1 MSRRSR
7 RAQPAKPKPTSKPQA
22 KPETKRAPK
31 PPLRWEGAVFAFA
44 SNLLLVTVLTGLVQ
58 TTQLPIEFEIIATLF
73 GPLLAGVLTAFYVRE
88 RGGMHAFLGGMLSV
102 LPLTFF
108 IFQGSWQ
115 PALYAGAFCTIG
127 GALTEVILRKRR

>member
-7 RAQPAKPKPTSKPQA
+7 RAAPAKPKATSKPQST
-22 KPETKRAPK
+22 PEPK
-31 PPLRWEGAVFAFA
+31 PQLRWEGALFAFA
-44 SNLLLVTVLTGLVQ
+44 SNMLLVTVLTGLVQ
-58 TTQLPIEFEIIATLF
+58 TMRLPIEYEVIATLL
-73 GPLLAGVLTAFYVRE
+73 GPLAAGSLTAFYVRQ
-88 RGGMHAFLGGMLSV
+88 RGGMHAFLGGILSV

-127 GALTEVILRKRR
+127 GALTEVMMRRRR

>member
-1 MSRRSR
+1 MTNRRTR
-7 RAQPAKPKPTSKPQA
+7 RAAPATPKPQ
-22 KPETKRAPK
+22 
-31 PPLRWEGAVFAFA
+31 LRWEGALFAFA
-44 SNLLLVTVLTGLVQ
+44 TNLMLVTVLTGLVQ
-58 TTQLPIEFEIIATLF
+58 TLNLSIEFETIATLA
-73 GPLLAGVLTAFYVRE
+73 GPLLAGVLTALYVRQ

-127 GALTEVILRKRR
+127 GALTEVFLRRGK

>member
-1 MSRRSR
+1 MSRQKR
-7 RAQPAKPKPTSKPQA
+7 RATPA
-22 KPETKRAPK
+22 APK
-31 PPLRWEGAVFAFA
+31 AQLRWEGAIFAFA

-58 TTQLPIEFEIIATLF
+58 TTRIPIEFEIIATLF
-73 GPLLAGVLTAFYVRE
+73 GPLLAGMLTAIYVRQ

-127 GALTEVILRKRR
+127 GALTEVVLRRRKEG

>member
-7 RAQPAKPKPTSKPQA
+7 QTTPAESK
-22 KPETKRAPK
+22 APLK
-31 PPLRWEGAVFAFA
+31 WEGALFAFA
-44 SNLLLVTVLTGLVQ
+44 SNMLLVTVLTGLVQ
-58 TTQLPIEFEIIATLF
+58 TSRLPLEFETLATLF
-73 GPLLAGVLTAFYVRE
+73 APLLAGVLTALYVQQ

-115 PALYAGAFCTIG
+115 PAVYAGAFCTIG
-127 GALTEVILRKRR
+127 GALTEVVLRRRKKA

>member
-7 RAQPAKPKPTSKPQA
+7 RATPAESK
-22 KPETKRAPK
+22 APLK
-31 PPLRWEGAVFAFA
+31 WEGILFAFA
-44 SNLLLVTVLTGLVQ
+44 SNMLLVTVLTGLVQ
-58 TTQLPIEFEIIATLF
+58 TTRLSLEFETLATLF
-73 GPLLAGVLTAFYVRE
+73 GPLLAGVLTALYVGQ

-115 PALYAGAFCTIG
+115 PAVYAGAFCTIG
-127 GALTEVILRKRR
+127 GALAEVILRRRKGR